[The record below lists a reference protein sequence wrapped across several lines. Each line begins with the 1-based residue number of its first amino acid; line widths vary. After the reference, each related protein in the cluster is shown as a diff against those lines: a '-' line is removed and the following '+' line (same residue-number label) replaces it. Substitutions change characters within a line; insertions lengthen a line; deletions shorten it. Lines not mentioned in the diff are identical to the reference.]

1 MKPLQPVRILLLL
14 YLSITFLFP
23 SYQGNENGR
32 EFHFFGIADSDT
44 EYHHNGRPE
53 IEAPH
58 DRDHAHTILHFCPA
72 RWSQRLTSPNI
83 RHHVSF
89 IPSNEIIMETPKLY
103 GTLLSFP
110 HINPAVTHE
119 KKASGLSPPIT

>member
-1 MKPLQPVRILLLL
+1 MKSLQLVKTLLLL
-14 YLSITFLFP
+14 YLSITVLFP

-32 EFHFFGIADSDT
+32 KFHFFGIAESDM
-44 EYHHNGRPE
+44 EYHHTGRPE

-58 DRDHAHTILHFCPA
+58 EHDHAHTTLHFCPA

-83 RHHVSF
+83 RHLVSF
-89 IPSNEIIMETPKLY
+89 IPSDEIIIETTKLY